1 MRVTPTA
8 IPDVLIIE
16 PNVYK
21 DERGFFLETYHEK
34 RYRKMGIDVT
44 FVQDNFAYSKNNVLR
59 GLHYQSPNDQ
69 AKLIYVIR
77 GEIFDVAVDVR
88 KDSPTF
94 GKWVG
99 ETLSGLNK
107 KQFFLPVGF
116 AHGYCVL
123 SDEAVLQYKCS
134 RLYTPG
140 NEKGIIWNDKSLQI
154 NWPIPHPIISKKDL
168 HLPSFKKIL

>member
-1 MRVTPTA
+1 LRVTPTA

-16 PNVYK
+16 PDIYE

-34 RYRKMGIDVT
+34 RYRDMGIDVP
-44 FVQDNFAYSKNNVLR
+44 FVQDNFAYSKKNVLR

-69 AKLIYVIR
+69 AKLVQVVH
-77 GEIFDVAVDVR
+77 GEIFDVAVDIR
-88 KDSPTF
+88 KSSSSY

-99 ETLSGLNK
+99 KNLSALNRR
-107 KQFFLPVGF
+107 QLFIPEGF

-123 SDEAVLQYKCS
+123 SDVAIFQYKCS
-134 RLYTPG
+134 RLYSPG

-154 NWPIPHPIISKKDL
+154 DWPVQNPIISQKDL
-168 HLPSFKKIL
+168 GLPYF